1 MIMVSVN
8 YNPAGSMANRQLDNV
23 DRMYDASLQKLS
35 SGKRVVNARDDAA
48 SLAVGLRLQL
58 GAKALGA
65 LAQNVTQGLSITSI
79 AEGGMTQV
87 QSILGRMQE
96 LASQASSGNLGSTE
110 RSYLQSEFSQLK
122 LEIDRV
128 AQSTK
133 FGTNQLI
140 NNDYV
145 NTSGADLKI
154 GAAAGV
160 GTALAIASGFADF
173 ALGNI
178 SVLSNGATAGF
189 SYQSQA
195 GGTGAGT
202 LGFTVQGGLSLS
214 GSLDPSIL
222 DGTTRLATGTSVK
235 LSAAAG
241 TTLNGA
247 TPYVIVNLN
256 TNFVL
261 NANLSANSNNG
272 MTIGSQQTNQNA
284 LSFKVGDGGQGYNNI
299 TSYIQGVNNAALG
312 LTNADISTQ
321 TGADGAG
328 AAITNALDVVTNA
341 RTQIGAVQNRLQI
354 AGENQRVAL
363 ENLNAAVSSY
373 LDVDVA
379 AEMTKLTS
387 QQVLKTI
394 GVSMSSQA
402 NQSSQSLLRLF
413 Q

>member
-1 MIMVSVN
+1 
-8 YNPAGSMANRQLDNV
+8 MANRQLDNV
-23 DRMYDASLQKLS
+23 DRMYNASLEKLS

-58 GAKALGA
+58 GARSLGA

-87 QSILGRMQE
+87 QSMLGRMQE
-96 LASQASSGNLGSTE
+96 LASQASSGNLGNTE

-122 LEIDRV
+122 TEIDRV

-133 FGTNQLI
+133 FGTNQLL
-140 NNDYV
+140 NANYSV
-145 NTSGADLKI
+145 NAGAGL
-154 GAAAGV
+154 GAANGLVDIAFGNLSAPAG
-160 GTALAIASGFADF
+160 
-173 ALGNI
+173 
-178 SVLSNGATAGF
+178 GATGGF
-189 SYQSQA
+189 SYLPNGTGA
-195 GGTGAGT
+195 NGTGAGT
-202 LGFTVQGGLSLS
+202 LGFIVSAGAQTFSLS

-222 DGTTRLATGTSVK
+222 NGVTQLATGTSVK

-241 TTLNGA
+241 TLYNGA
-247 TPYVIVNLN
+247 TPYIVINLN
-256 TNFVL
+256 TNFAL
-261 NANLSANSNNG
+261 NGSYNSSYANASGNITFSN
-272 MTIGSQQTNQNA
+272 TQTNQTS
-284 LSFKVGDGGQGYNNI
+284 LSFKVGDGGQAYNNI
-299 TSYIQGVNNAALG
+299 ISYIQGVNNAALG

-328 AAITNALDVVTNA
+328 AAIINALDVVTNA

-363 ENLNAAVSSY
+363 ENITAAVSSY

-387 QQVLKTI
+387 QEVLKTI

>member
-1 MIMVSVN
+1 
-8 YNPAGSMANRQLDNV
+8 MANRQLDNV
-23 DRMYDASLQKLS
+23 DRLYNSSLQKLS

-58 GAKALGA
+58 GARALGA
-65 LAQNVTQGLSITSI
+65 LGQNVTQGLSITSI
-79 AEGGMTQV
+79 AEGGMTQT

-96 LASQASSGNLGSTE
+96 LASQASSGNLGATE

-140 NNDYV
+140 NNNYV
-145 NTSGADLKI
+145 VSN
-154 GAAAGV
+154 AATGNILNNAG
-160 GTALAIASGFADF
+160 GFVDF
-173 ALGNI
+173 AFGNLN
-178 SVLSNGATAGF
+178 VPTTGATGGF
-189 SYQSQA
+189 SYMPNA
-195 GGTGAGT
+195 TNTNGTGAGT
-202 LGFTVQGGLSLS
+202 LGFSINGFSLS
-214 GSLDPSIL
+214 GVLDASIL
-222 DGTTRLATGTSVK
+222 DGTSRLATGTSVK
-235 LSAAAG
+235 LTAAASNN
-241 TTLNGA
+241 LNGA

-256 TNFVL
+256 TNFAL
-261 NANLSANSNNG
+261 NGSINSGLASAGNVTFAS
-272 MTIGSQQTNQNA
+272 SQTNQNA

-299 TSYIQGVNNAALG
+299 TSYIQGVNNVALG

-321 TGADGAG
+321 SGADGAG
-328 AAITNALDVVTNA
+328 AAIINALDIVTNA

>member
-1 MIMVSVN
+1 
-8 YNPAGSMANRQLDNV
+8 MANRQLDNV
-23 DRMYDASLQKLS
+23 DRVYNESLQKLS

-58 GAKALGA
+58 GARALGA
-65 LAQNVTQGLSITSI
+65 LGQNVTQGLSITSI

-96 LASQASSGNLGSTE
+96 LASQSSSGNLGGTE

-140 NNDYV
+140 NNNY
-145 NTSGADLKI
+145 GASA
-154 GAAAGV
+154 AAAGLV
-160 GTALAIASGFADF
+160 AANGFVDIAF
-173 ALGNI
+173 GNV
-178 SVLSNGATAGF
+178 SAPAAAGQTGGF
-189 SYQSQA
+189 SYLANGAS
-195 GGTGAGT
+195 GAGT
-202 LGFTVQGGLSLS
+202 LGFIVSAGAQTFSLS
-214 GSLDPSIL
+214 GSLDASIL
-222 DGTTRLATGTSVK
+222 DGTSRLATGTSVK
-235 LSAAAG
+235 LSNPTASN
-241 TTLNGA
+241 LYNGA
-247 TPYVIVNLN
+247 SPYIVVNLN

-261 NANLSANSNNG
+261 NANYNAAYGNATGNVTFASS
-272 MTIGSQQTNQNA
+272 QTNQNA

-299 TSYIQGVNNAALG
+299 TSYIQGVNNVALG

-321 TGADGAG
+321 SGADGAG
-328 AAITNALDVVTNA
+328 AAIINALDIVTNA

>member
-1 MIMVSVN
+1 
-8 YNPAGSMANRQLDNV
+8 MANRQLDNV
-23 DRMYDASLQKLS
+23 DRLYNSSLQKLS

-58 GAKALGA
+58 GARALGA
-65 LAQNVTQGLSITSI
+65 LGQNVTQGLSITSI
-79 AEGGMTQV
+79 AEGGMTQT

-96 LASQASSGNLGSTE
+96 LASQASSGNLGATE

-140 NNDYV
+140 NNNYV
-145 NTSGADLKI
+145 VSNATTGNILNN
-154 GAAAGV
+154 AG
-160 GTALAIASGFADF
+160 GFVDF
-173 ALGNI
+173 AFGNLN
-178 SVLSNGATAGF
+178 VPTTGATGGF
-189 SYQSQA
+189 SYMPNA
-195 GGTGAGT
+195 TNTNGTGAGT
-202 LGFTVQGGLSLS
+202 LGFSINGFSLS
-214 GSLDPSIL
+214 GVLDASIL
-222 DGTTRLATGTSVK
+222 DGTSRLATGTSVK
-235 LSAAAG
+235 LTAAASNN
-241 TTLNGA
+241 LNGA

-256 TNFVL
+256 TNFAL
-261 NANLSANSNNG
+261 NGSINSGLASAGNVTFASN
-272 MTIGSQQTNQNA
+272 QTNQNA

-299 TSYIQGVNNAALG
+299 TSYIQGVNNVALG

-321 TGADGAG
+321 SGADGAG
-328 AAITNALDVVTNA
+328 AAIINALDIVTNA

>member
-1 MIMVSVN
+1 
-8 YNPAGSMANRQLDNV
+8 MANRQLDNV
-23 DRMYDASLQKLS
+23 DRMYNASLEKLS

-58 GAKALGA
+58 GARSLGA

-87 QSILGRMQE
+87 QSMLGRMQE
-96 LASQASSGNLGSTE
+96 LASQASSGNLGNTE

-122 LEIDRV
+122 TEIDRV

-133 FGTNQLI
+133 FGTNQLL
-140 NNDYV
+140 NANYSV
-145 NTSGADLKI
+145 NAGAGL
-154 GAAAGV
+154 GAANGLVDIAFGNLSAPAG
-160 GTALAIASGFADF
+160 
-173 ALGNI
+173 
-178 SVLSNGATAGF
+178 GATGGF
-189 SYQSQA
+189 SYLPNGTGA
-195 GGTGAGT
+195 NGTGAGT
-202 LGFTVQGGLSLS
+202 LGFIVSAGAQTFSLS

-222 DGTTRLATGTSVK
+222 NGVTQLATGTSVK

-241 TTLNGA
+241 TLYNGA
-247 TPYVIVNLN
+247 TPYIVINLN
-256 TNFVL
+256 TNFAL
-261 NANLSANSNNG
+261 NGSYNSSYANASGNITFSN
-272 MTIGSQQTNQNA
+272 TQTNQTS
-284 LSFKVGDGGQGYNNI
+284 LSFKVGDGGQAYNNI
-299 TSYIQGVNNAALG
+299 ISYIQGVNNAALG

-328 AAITNALDVVTNA
+328 AAIINALDVVTNA

-363 ENLNAAVSSY
+363 ENITAAVSSY

-387 QQVLKTI
+387 QEVLKTI

-402 NQSSQSLLRLF
+402 NQSSQSLLKLF

>member
-1 MIMVSVN
+1 MVSVN

-23 DRMYDASLQKLS
+23 DRMYNASLEKLS

-58 GAKALGA
+58 GARSLGA

-87 QSILGRMQE
+87 QSMLGRMQE
-96 LASQASSGNLGSTE
+96 LASQASSGNLGNTE

-122 LEIDRV
+122 TEIDRV

-133 FGTNQLI
+133 FGTNQLL
-140 NNDYV
+140 NANYSV
-145 NTSGADLKI
+145 NAGAGL
-154 GAAAGV
+154 GAANGLVDIAFGNLSAPAG
-160 GTALAIASGFADF
+160 
-173 ALGNI
+173 
-178 SVLSNGATAGF
+178 GATGGF
-189 SYQSQA
+189 SYLPNGTGA
-195 GGTGAGT
+195 NGTGAGT
-202 LGFTVQGGLSLS
+202 LGFIVSAGAQTFSLS

-222 DGTTRLATGTSVK
+222 NGVTQLATGTSVK

-241 TTLNGA
+241 TLYNGA
-247 TPYVIVNLN
+247 TPYIVINLN
-256 TNFVL
+256 TNFAL
-261 NANLSANSNNG
+261 NGSYNSSYANASGNITFSN
-272 MTIGSQQTNQNA
+272 TQTNQTS
-284 LSFKVGDGGQGYNNI
+284 LSFKVGDGGQAYNNI
-299 TSYIQGVNNAALG
+299 ISYIQGVNNAALG

-328 AAITNALDVVTNA
+328 AAIINALDVVTNA

-363 ENLNAAVSSY
+363 ENITAAVSSY

-387 QQVLKTI
+387 QEVLKTI

-402 NQSSQSLLRLF
+402 NQSSQSLLKLF

>member
-1 MIMVSVN
+1 MVSVN

-23 DRMYDASLQKLS
+23 DRMYNASLEKLS

-58 GAKALGA
+58 GARSLGA

-87 QSILGRMQE
+87 QSMLGRMQE
-96 LASQASSGNLGSTE
+96 LASQASSGNLGNTE

-122 LEIDRV
+122 TEIDRV

-133 FGTNQLI
+133 FGTNQLL
-140 NNDYV
+140 NANYSV
-145 NTSGADLKI
+145 NAGAGL
-154 GAAAGV
+154 GAANGLVDIAFGNLSAPAG
-160 GTALAIASGFADF
+160 
-173 ALGNI
+173 
-178 SVLSNGATAGF
+178 GATGGF
-189 SYQSQA
+189 SYLPNGTGA
-195 GGTGAGT
+195 NGTGAGT
-202 LGFTVQGGLSLS
+202 LGFIVSAGAQTFSLS

-222 DGTTRLATGTSVK
+222 NGVTQLATGTSVK

-241 TTLNGA
+241 TLYNGA
-247 TPYVIVNLN
+247 TPYIVINLN
-256 TNFVL
+256 TNFAL
-261 NANLSANSNNG
+261 NGSYNSSYANASGNITFSN
-272 MTIGSQQTNQNA
+272 TQTNQTS
-284 LSFKVGDGGQGYNNI
+284 LSFKVGDGGQAYNNI
-299 TSYIQGVNNAALG
+299 ISYIQGVNNAALG

-328 AAITNALDVVTNA
+328 AAITNALAVVTNA

-363 ENLNAAVSSY
+363 ENITAAVSSY

-387 QQVLKTI
+387 QEVLKTI

-402 NQSSQSLLRLF
+402 NQSSQSLLKLF

>member
-1 MIMVSVN
+1 
-8 YNPAGSMANRQLDNV
+8 MANRQLDNV
-23 DRMYDASLQKLS
+23 DRVYNESLQKLS

-58 GAKALGA
+58 GARALGA
-65 LAQNVTQGLSITSI
+65 LGQNVTQGLSITSI
-79 AEGGMTQV
+79 AEGGMTQT

-96 LASQASSGNLGSTE
+96 LASQASSGNLGATE

-140 NNDYV
+140 NNNYV
-145 NTSGADLKI
+145 VSN
-154 GAAAGV
+154 AATGNILNNAG
-160 GTALAIASGFADF
+160 GFVDF
-173 ALGNI
+173 AFGNLN
-178 SVLSNGATAGF
+178 VPTAGATGGF
-189 SYQSQA
+189 SYMPNA
-195 GGTGAGT
+195 TNTNGTGAGT
-202 LGFTVQGGLSLS
+202 LGFSINGFSLS
-214 GSLDPSIL
+214 GVLDASIL
-222 DGTTRLATGTSVK
+222 DGTSRLATGTSVK
-235 LSAAAG
+235 LTAAASNN
-241 TTLNGA
+241 LNGA

-256 TNFVL
+256 TNFAL
-261 NANLSANSNNG
+261 NGSINSGLASAGNVTFASN
-272 MTIGSQQTNQNA
+272 QTNQNA

-299 TSYIQGVNNAALG
+299 TSYIQGVNNVALG

-328 AAITNALDVVTNA
+328 AAIINALDVVTNA

>member
-1 MIMVSVN
+1 
-8 YNPAGSMANRQLDNV
+8 
-23 DRMYDASLQKLS
+23 
-35 SGKRVVNARDDAA
+35 
-48 SLAVGLRLQL
+48 
-58 GAKALGA
+58 
-65 LAQNVTQGLSITSI
+65 
-79 AEGGMTQV
+79 MTQV

-96 LASQASSGNLGSTE
+96 LASQSSSGNLGGTE

-145 NTSGADLKI
+145 YSNGADLKVGA
-154 GAAAGV
+154 GAANGV
-160 GTALAIASGFADF
+160 GSGIAVASGFVDF

-178 SVLSNGATAGF
+178 SVLANNATAGF
-189 SYQSQA
+189 SYQSAA

-202 LGFTVQGGLSLS
+202 FGMSVQGGLSLS
-214 GSLDPSIL
+214 GSIDPSIL
-222 DGTTRLATGTSVK
+222 NGASTLATGTSVK

-247 TPYVIVNLN
+247 TPYVIINLN
-256 TNFVL
+256 TNFILSQNVAAVTG
-261 NANLSANSNNG
+261 NALTLGSN
-272 MTIGSQQTNQNA
+272 QTNQNA

-299 TSYIQGVNNAALG
+299 TSYIQGVNNVALG

-321 TGADGAG
+321 SGADGAG
-328 AAITNALDVVTNA
+328 AAIINALDIVTNA

>member
-1 MIMVSVN
+1 
-8 YNPAGSMANRQLDNV
+8 MANRQLDNV
-23 DRMYDASLQKLS
+23 DRLYNSSLQKLS

-58 GAKALGA
+58 GARALGA
-65 LAQNVTQGLSITSI
+65 LGQNVTQGLSITSI
-79 AEGGMTQV
+79 AEGGMTQT

-96 LASQASSGNLGSTE
+96 LASQASSGNLGATE

-140 NNDYV
+140 NNNYV
-145 NTSGADLKI
+145 VSNATTGNILNN
-154 GAAAGV
+154 AG
-160 GTALAIASGFADF
+160 GFVDF
-173 ALGNI
+173 AFGNLN
-178 SVLSNGATAGF
+178 VPTTGATGGF
-189 SYQSQA
+189 SYMPNA
-195 GGTGAGT
+195 TNTNGTGAGT
-202 LGFTVQGGLSLS
+202 LGFSINGFSLS
-214 GSLDPSIL
+214 GVLDASIL
-222 DGTTRLATGTSVK
+222 DGTSRLATGTSVK
-235 LSAAAG
+235 LTAAASNN
-241 TTLNGA
+241 LNGA

-256 TNFVL
+256 TNFAL
-261 NANLSANSNNG
+261 NGSINSGLASAGNVTFAS
-272 MTIGSQQTNQNA
+272 SQTNQNA

-299 TSYIQGVNNAALG
+299 TSYIQGVNNVALG

-321 TGADGAG
+321 SGADGAG
-328 AAITNALDVVTNA
+328 AAIINALDIVTNA

>member
-1 MIMVSVN
+1 
-8 YNPAGSMANRQLDNV
+8 
-23 DRMYDASLQKLS
+23 
-35 SGKRVVNARDDAA
+35 
-48 SLAVGLRLQL
+48 
-58 GAKALGA
+58 
-65 LAQNVTQGLSITSI
+65 
-79 AEGGMTQV
+79 MTQT

-96 LASQASSGNLGSTE
+96 LASQASSGNLGATE

-140 NNDYV
+140 NNNYV
-145 NTSGADLKI
+145 VSN
-154 GAAAGV
+154 AATGNILNNAG
-160 GTALAIASGFADF
+160 GFVDF
-173 ALGNI
+173 AFGNLN
-178 SVLSNGATAGF
+178 VPTTGATGGF
-189 SYQSQA
+189 SYMPNA
-195 GGTGAGT
+195 TNTNGTGAGT
-202 LGFTVQGGLSLS
+202 LGFSINGFSLS
-214 GSLDPSIL
+214 GVLDASIL
-222 DGTTRLATGTSVK
+222 DGTSRLATGTSVK
-235 LSAAAG
+235 LTAAASNN
-241 TTLNGA
+241 LNGA

-256 TNFVL
+256 TNFAL
-261 NANLSANSNNG
+261 NGSINSGLASAGNVTFASN
-272 MTIGSQQTNQNA
+272 QTNQNA

-299 TSYIQGVNNAALG
+299 TSYIQGVNNVALG

-321 TGADGAG
+321 SGADGAG
-328 AAITNALDVVTNA
+328 AAIINALDIVTNA